1 MTEINCF
8 LQKRWER
15 TFPGEIEEFQIIQAK
30 YSEPHRYYHTLK
42 HVYDCIRLLDSLT
55 VEISRIEVET
65 ALWFHDVVYD
75 PKRKDNEHASAEFF
89 KSHRV
94 SAIFDTEFRQ
104 RICRMIENTAC
115 HLSDQSIDESIMID
129 IDLSI
134 LGSSFEKYN
143 EYAELIR
150 LEYSFVDD
158 DTYRNGRKK
167 VLESF
172 LSREFI
178 YSTPPFRQTH
188 EKNARNNIL
197 SEIKTLSP

>member
-1 MTEINCF
+1 MTVIDF
-8 LQKRWER
+8 LQKRWEK

-30 YSEPHRYYHTLK
+30 YSEPGRFYHTLK
-42 HVYDCIRLLDSLT
+42 HIYDSIQLLDSLS
-55 VEISRIEVET
+55 VEISRIDVET

-75 PKRKDNEHASAEFF
+75 PKRKDNEHASALFF
-89 KSHRV
+89 NSSRV
-94 SAIFDTEFRQ
+94 SGCFDSESRQ
-104 RICRMIENTAC
+104 RICRMIENTAAHSC
-115 HLSDQSIDESIMID
+115 GQSFDESIMID

-143 EYAELIR
+143 EYANFIR

-178 YSTPPFRQTH
+178 YSTASFRKTH
-188 EKNARNNIL
+188 ETKARNNIL
-197 SEIKTLSP
+197 HEIKTLSP